1 MNAMLLRK
9 GRQQLA
15 FDFGLPKQADITETR
30 WRDAEEGER
39 RSRARFAQNIL
50 KPEEVAPEWQRW
62 RNLLGKPEE
71 IRHFVERAM
80 SRLDAPL
87 QPVNANLFRAHLN
100 ALPAA
105 VRERLSARGLE
116 GTISLSF
123 EPPAAQ
129 GAQLI
134 TRSHPLPATLAEA
147 LLESTLDPAS
157 APVPPVGRLG
167 AWPTAAVNLVTTV
180 VLLRF
185 RFNLTVKAR
194 RERLL
199 LVEGAGALAFDVKQ
213 DSPLAE
219 GNAALE
225 LLNSEAIGDLAA
237 AAKKRL
243 LAQARDRLLTSV
255 NPAIEAYAKQRA
267 SELEHD
273 HSRVRSAGLNIS
285 RVTVDPILPVDVIGL
300 YLLLPA
306 T

>member
-39 RSRARFAQNIL
+39 RSRARFAQNIF

-80 SRLDAPL
+80 SRLDTPL
-87 QPVNANLFRAHLN
+87 QPVKANLVRAHLD

-105 VRERLSARGLE
+105 VRERMEARGLE
-116 GTISLSF
+116 GTISISF
-123 EPPAAQ
+123 DPPAAQ
-129 GAQLI
+129 AAQLI

-147 LLESTLDPAS
+147 LLESALDPAS
-157 APVPPVGRLG
+157 APVPPMGRLG
-167 AWPTAAVNLVTTV
+167 AWPTDAVSVVTTV
-180 VLLRF
+180 LLLRF
-185 RFNLTVKAR
+185 RFKLAIRAR

-199 LVEGAGALAFDVKQ
+199 LVEEAGALAFDVNQ
-213 DSPLAE
+213 DSPVAE
-219 GNAALE
+219 GNVALE
-225 LLNSEAIGDLAA
+225 FLSSEAIGDLVAP
-237 AAKKRL
+237 AKKRL
-243 LAQARDRLLTSV
+243 LVQARDRLLNSHS
-255 NPAIEAYAKQRA
+255 PRIEAYAMQRA

-273 HSRVRSAGLNIS
+273 HSRVRAAGINVS
-285 RVTVDPILPVDVIGL
+285 RVTVEPILPADVIGF